1 MSTGLIKVK
10 LLTESAKI
18 PEFKSEGAACADM
31 YAAKGCRLP
40 VGEVSKIPLGIAVE
54 VPEGYELQIRSRSG
68 HGARGL
74 LPALGVG
81 TVDSDYR
88 GEVCY
93 LVYNSTNTVKYIE
106 EGERVAQC
114 KLEKVE
120 PATYTIVDELN
131 STTRGE
137 GGFGHTGRD

>member
-1 MSTGLIKVK
+1 MNEVKVK
-10 LLTESAKI
+10 LLTDSAKI
-18 PEFKSEGAACADM
+18 PEFKSDGASCADM
-31 YAAKGCRLP
+31 CAAKGCKVP
-40 VGEVSKIPLGIAVE
+40 AGEIAKIPLGIAVE

-68 HGARGL
+68 HGTRGL

-93 LVYNSTNTVKYIE
+93 LVYNSTNTVKYIDK
-106 EGERVAQC
+106 GERVAQC
-114 KLEKVE
+114 KLERVE
-120 PATYTIVDELN
+120 PVIYTVVDELSN
-131 STTRGE
+131 TTRGE